1 MIKPEV
7 KDVEA
12 VFVGVALALKHAG
25 KLAEMSF
32 SKCWKNLKL
41 MKVFSDQNMRLLR
54 LSKI

>member
-32 SKCWKNLKL
+32 LEMLEMLEMLEKL
-41 MKVFSDQNMRLLR
+41 EIDESVF
-54 LSKI
+54 